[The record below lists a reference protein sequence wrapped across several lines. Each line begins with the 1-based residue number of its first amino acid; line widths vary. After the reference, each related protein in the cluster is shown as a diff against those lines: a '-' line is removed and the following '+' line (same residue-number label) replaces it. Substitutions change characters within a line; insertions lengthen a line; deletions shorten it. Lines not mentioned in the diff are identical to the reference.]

1 MNLLM
6 VLGSIIL
13 IKFYVLSWSLLG
25 SESPA
30 NRVVDNELT
39 KPDADS
45 ELKIVNI
52 DELYM
57 KFESKREGVVA
68 KWYHKVSNIA
78 YTGQVVRFYKNGY
91 KMTQANLKNGFYCG
105 LYVKWHSNGKKSCE
119 INYTNGLLNGL
130 AQWWYRSGFKKEQV
144 SYENNKE
151 VDGSRRYW
159 FYKIDQPLG
168 IVPYYFQI
176 GDDA

>member
-1 MNLLM
+1 MAGL
-6 VLGSIIL
+6 IIL
-13 IKFYVLSWSLLG
+13 IKLHAISGPLVA
-25 SESPA
+25 SEIA
-30 NRVVDNELT
+30 TKGVVDNELT

-45 ELKIVNI
+45 ELKIVNVN
-52 DELYM
+52 ELCM
-57 KFESKREGVVA
+57 EIESKREGVVA
-68 KWYHKVSNIA
+68 KWYHKESNTA

-91 KMTQANLKNGFYCG
+91 KMTQAQLKDGFYCG
-105 LYVKWHSNGKKSCE
+105 LYIKWHSNGKKSCE